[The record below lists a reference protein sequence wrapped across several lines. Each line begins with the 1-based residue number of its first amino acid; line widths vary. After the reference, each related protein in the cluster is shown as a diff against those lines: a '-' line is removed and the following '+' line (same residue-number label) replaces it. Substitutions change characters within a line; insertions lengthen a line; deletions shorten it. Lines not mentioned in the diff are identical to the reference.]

1 MIISLEK
8 AREFESLVK
17 RVLMSKYGK
26 MLPSDKIT
34 LLNTTEFLDES
45 IIKADPSN
53 VYGEVIRKVVGS
65 VIDVTCTKELYISED
80 ESKDIIY
87 GEYLEEGLI
96 EFYSR
101 KIAEKFNLNLEDKP
115 ELKDNLDM
123 VQKLYEKLGEGL
135 DEKVFSEDALEIL
148 DAAELEE
155 LITEC
160 DNQAIES
167 YLNNLSTAKGIG
179 EVKDEVTPINGK
191 GDVLDEEGRV
201 QIVYLNGVQYI
212 KYVDKEE
219 QVHLVE
225 TNDSKHVS
233 EVYRKTILGLN
244 PGDKLD
250 AEAFF
255 KELTSY
261 IPETNLDVKEDIKT
275 SSLNN
280 EEVNMMNFIHSSKEF
295 ELDGKEDVITHS
307 SDQTI
312 HVIEN
317 TNDIVVTDDKG
328 DHVEST
334 VINDDE
340 DPELKDDAGGVKPE
354 EIQEEEKIDEK
365 VLTPEEY
372 EKLCMKFANNEELT
386 LEELRALRR
395 STPEEMVRSQEDK
408 ELLEQMREEE
418 NELVRQNEG
427 PILSYPGKY
436 KYGSA
441 AFTNKY
447 LLIYVILITICIG
460 FIVGALLFKTFG
472 MK

>member
-80 ESKDIIY
+80 EAKDIIY

-334 VINDDE
+334 VISDDE

-354 EIQEEEKIDEK
+354 EIQKEEKIDEK

>member
-80 ESKDIIY
+80 EAKDIIY

-155 LITEC
+155 LLTEC

-179 EVKDEVTPINGK
+179 KVKDEVTPINGK

-212 KYVDKEE
+212 KYVDKED
-219 QVHLVE
+219 QIHLVE

-334 VINDDE
+334 VISDDE

-372 EKLCMKFANNEELT
+372 EKLCMKFANNEDLT

>member
-80 ESKDIIY
+80 EAKDIIY

-334 VINDDE
+334 VISDDE

-395 STPEEMVRSQEDK
+395 STPEEMVRSQKDK

>member
-80 ESKDIIY
+80 EAKDIIY

-179 EVKDEVTPINGK
+179 KVKDEVTPINGK

-212 KYVDKEE
+212 KYVDKED
-219 QVHLVE
+219 QIHLVE

-334 VINDDE
+334 VISDDE

>member
-395 STPEEMVRSQEDK
+395 STPEEMVRSQKDK

>member
-80 ESKDIIY
+80 EAKDIIY

-167 YLNNLSTAKGIG
+167 YLNNLSTAKGID

-212 KYVDKEE
+212 KYVDKED

-328 DHVEST
+328 DHIEST

-395 STPEEMVRSQEDK
+395 GTPEEMVRSQEDK

>member
-80 ESKDIIY
+80 EAKDIIY

-212 KYVDKEE
+212 KYVDKED

-295 ELDGKEDVITHS
+295 KLDGKEDVITHS

-334 VINDDE
+334 VISDDE

-395 STPEEMVRSQEDK
+395 STPEEMVRSQKDK